1 VVAIASVGN
10 NDIETL
16 TGITLLEQIFDLIDP
31 NGDRIAGRC
40 HTLDRDRQ
48 HPTRLGLGVPG
59 EDRVA
64 VADDDAG
71 AVDVR
76 CGAVDIAPILNRG
89 GIWARPGGLVQGK
102 DFNAALPRV
111 VGYQAGEV
119 AREPGGVLQPLV
131 QGSIGRVPE
140 SSKDRLQGQLWER
153 TYRRCQQQG
162 IEEFLLGVASAGK
175 AVLVDGLTEV
185 LESVKLFHGE
195 HLVGWPYQF
204 LPWGGHAQ
212 DADRLFCSPTLV

>member
-1 VVAIASVGN
+1 MPHARSRPAA
-10 NDIETL
+10 
-16 TGITLLEQIFDLIDP
+16 P
-31 NGDRIAGRC
+31 NSSRARRSRRGSSSCGRRRC
-40 HTLDRDRQ
+40 RRC
-48 HPTRLGLGVPG
+48 PVW
-59 EDRVA
+59 
-64 VADDDAG
+64 
-71 AVDVR
+71 R
-76 CGAVDIAPILNRG
+76 CGHSPDPQPWGHLGAARRS
-89 GIWARPGGLVQGK
+89 RPG
-102 DFNAALPRV
+102 FNAALPRV

-131 QGSIGRVPE
+131 QGSIGRVPV